1 MSAFKRISL
10 FLVLLFASVLLCLA
24 VATTVAVSHA
34 APIAGAPA
42 KAQTDD
48 IAIDETNFPNTTFRQ
63 YVSEKAD
70 VDLDGYLSENEIAA
84 VTDIYVSTM
93 GISDLKGIEY
103 FTALKNLYCQG
114 NGLWSIDLSRNTALE
129 RVTCSA
135 NNFTSLDLSAL
146 KSLQYL
152 DCSQNK
158 LTSITIDSEALD
170 QLHCERNSLHGLDL
184 SQFVN
189 LTYLNCEYND
199 LTELDLTNNAA
210 LKYLYCGNNDLTELD
225 LTENVVIN
233 TVDCSDNALTELDL
247 KGFES
252 LKNLSCSN
260 NAIKSL
266 DLTGCVELY
275 GLDCTYNNMEE
286 LILTGLADLN
296 SINCQNNKIT
306 VLDLSDCTSLK
317 SLYCA
322 KNKLLTLDVSMC
334 NISRL
339 DCDSQQAEYAAS
351 KNGEIWE
358 LDLSEPLRAWEKVSN
373 VSVTDG
379 TLGDDGKTVTFE
391 GESAV
396 VEYAYATGFG
406 LRNMYV
412 TLTLTHGFRITVDG
426 GIIENSSGSYMTVA
440 EKGTVTV
447 SADAPE
453 GKVFEGWSLDG
464 GETVISSEP
473 VYTFTAVS
481 DVTITAVYSEIPA
494 PPESDPD
501 EEPSEDETPSDSDE
515 TPTNPDE
522 TPSDINGEIV
532 PFPSEPKGLSD
543 GAIAGIVIGSFF
555 GAIVIAYAVCAIL
568 FKKGIIKGAFFS
580 KIYPF
585 IK

>member
-84 VTDIYVSTM
+84 VTDIYISTM

-225 LTENVVIN
+225 LTENVNIT
-233 TVDCSDNALTELDL
+233 TVDCSDNHLTELDL
-247 KGFES
+247 KGNES
-252 LKNLSCSN
+252 LKNLNCSN
-260 NAIKSL
+260 NSIKSL
-266 DLTGCVELY
+266 DLTGCVALF
-275 GLDCTYNNMEE
+275 GLDCYDNYMEE
-286 LILTGLADLN
+286 LILAGCVKLNGL
-296 SINCQNNKIT
+296 NCQNNKIKE
-306 VLDLSDCTSLK
+306 LDLSDCTSLK
-317 SLYCA
+317 TLHCA
-322 KNKLLTLDVSMC
+322 KNKLLALDVSNC

-339 DCDSQQAEYAAS
+339 DCDPQQAELAAA
-351 KNGEIWE
+351 KNGNVWE
-358 LDLSEPLRAWEKVSN
+358 LDLSERIGPWKKVSE
-373 VSVTDG
+373 VAVTGG
-379 TLGDDGKTVTFE
+379 TLGADGKTVSFE
-391 GESAV
+391 GESAE
-396 VEYAYATGFG
+396 VEYLYATGFG
-406 LRNMYV
+406 LRKMQV

-426 GIIENSSGSYMTVA
+426 GIIENSGGTSLSV
-440 EKGTVTV
+440 EENGTVTV
-447 SADAPE
+447 TAATPE
-453 GKVFEGWSLDG
+453 GKVFEGWSLNG
-464 GETVISSEP
+464 GETIISREP
-473 VYTFTAVS
+473 AYTFIAVS
-481 DVTITAVYSEIPA
+481 DTAIKAIYSDISA
-494 PPESDPD
+494 PPENPEETDPDTGEKPSDPGVTA
-501 EEPSEDETPSDSDE
+501 PDSDA
-515 TPTNPDE
+515 
-522 TPSDINGEIV
+522 EIV
-532 PFPSEPKGLSD
+532 PLPSQPEGLSD
-543 GAIAGIVIGSFF
+543 KAIAGIAVGAVAGAVI
-555 GAIVIAYAVCAIL
+555 IAYAVCAIL